1 MFKKYTLL
9 SFNCSHIIIPDEMF
23 VLSTRSHTIY
33 GKKDGCSIFHSAK
46 FEQMTTPQQVL
57 LQWEIIIDGTAVTIV
72 LVCTF

>member
-1 MFKKYTLL
+1 MVVHFHDKVGNLYSCLR
-9 SFNCSHIIIPDEMF
+9 
-23 VLSTRSHTIY
+23 TRSHTIY
-33 GKKDGCSIFHSAK
+33 GKKVGCSIFHSAK

>member
-1 MFKKYTLL
+1 MVVHFHDKVGHLYSCLR
-9 SFNCSHIIIPDEMF
+9 
-23 VLSTRSHTIY
+23 TRSHTIY